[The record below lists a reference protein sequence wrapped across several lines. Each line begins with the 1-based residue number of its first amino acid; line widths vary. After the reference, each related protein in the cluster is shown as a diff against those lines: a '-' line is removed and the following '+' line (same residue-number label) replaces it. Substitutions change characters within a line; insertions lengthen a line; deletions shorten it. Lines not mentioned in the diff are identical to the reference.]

1 MEEKEIWKDIEGFE
15 GYYMVSNLGRV
26 KSVERTVW
34 NGKSCYKTVHER
46 ILKVWTRANGYL
58 IVNLSKDGKEKTY
71 MIHRLVATAFCENQ
85 MGYTEVNHIDE
96 DKTNNCADNLEFCD
110 RVYNCN
116 YGTRNQRVAEKM
128 RGRKLSEEH
137 KKKVA
142 EKNTNNPKLSKPVI
156 AIHKING
163 LILKFPSVREAG
175 RSIGIPYQSIYK
187 CCKGKYKSAGG
198 FVWHYADT
206 EE

>member
-1 MEEKEIWKDIEGFE
+1 MEEKEIWKDITGYE

-26 KSVERTVW
+26 KSLE
-34 NGKSCYKTVHER
+34 KTVRCDRGYRIIPEK
-46 ILKVWTRANGYL
+46 ILKAGIRANGYL
-58 IVNLSKDGKEKTY
+58 IVRLSKDGKEKTY
-71 MIHRLVATAFCENQ
+71 MIHRLVASVFCENPE
-85 MGYTEVNHIDE
+85 GYTEVNHKDE
-96 DKTNNCADNLEFCD
+96 DKTNNNVDNLEYCS
-110 RVYNCN
+110 RSYNCN

-175 RSIGIPYQSIYK
+175 RSTGIPYQSIYK

-198 FVWHYADT
+198 FVWHYADA
-206 EE
+206 E